1 MGKIYQ
7 FVNSLGR
14 STITSNSDNYLNVN
28 NTGRPLLHV
37 DDKFNPD
44 NEGTKV
50 RPSIQV
56 HVPCHSQILTKLWI
70 HIPNDFKPQTAK
82 IQITDSAEPTH
93 SERDVAKPTLHT
105 RTISAL
111 ISRRGQWLQIK
122 LKQSIFPDTQL
133 RIDFDRIDRNMLARL
148 PEYFIYGKSVNGQSS
163 FVGRGYFDSAKPF
176 LHRRCSANERID
188 FSVKR
193 SIQA

>member
-1 MGKIYQ
+1 MGKIYR
-7 FVNSLGR
+7 FINSLGR
-14 STITSNSDNYLNVN
+14 SITTSNSYDRVDIN
-28 NTGRPLLHV
+28 NTAHPSPHV
-37 DDKFNPD
+37 DGKFDPD
-44 NEGTKV
+44 NEWTMV

-70 HIPNDFKPQTAK
+70 YVPDRFKPQTAK

-122 LKQSIFPDTQL
+122 FERSIAPDTKL
-133 RIDFDRIDRNMLARL
+133 RIAFNSISRNMLLRL
-148 PEYFIYGKSVNGQSS
+148 PEYFVYGKSIDGKSS
-163 FVGRGYFDSAKPF
+163 FVGRGYF
-176 LHRRCSANERID
+176 E
-188 FSVKR
+188 
-193 SIQA
+193 

>member
-1 MGKIYQ
+1 MTKILR
-7 FVNSLGR
+7 FINSLGR
-14 STITSNSDNYLNVN
+14 STITSNSDNYSNVN
-28 NTGRPLLHV
+28 NTDRPSPHV
-37 DDKFNPD
+37 DGKFDPD
-44 NEGTKV
+44 NEWTMV

-70 HIPNDFKPQTAK
+70 YVPDRFKPQTAK
-82 IQITDSAEPTH
+82 IQITDSAEPTI

-122 LKQSIFPDTQL
+122 LKQSIVPDTQL
-133 RIDFDRIDRNMLARL
+133 RIDFDRVDRNMLARL

-163 FVGRGYFDSAKPF
+163 FVGRGYFDSALPK
-176 LHRRCSANERID
+176 LRQRAER
-188 FSVKR
+188 F
-193 SIQA
+193 